1 MTLTQIAVFCA
12 VAEQKSMT
20 GAADKLNMTQPGVS
34 RIISELEREFDVQ
47 LFIRDKKQ
55 LFITPQGKIC
65 YESAIHVMKEVEILR
80 SNLSKN
86 KPLHSLNIGCSSGLG
101 PYVLKQASILF
112 AKKYPSCRLHIHED
126 HPAVILEAIKSGL
139 YNIGFIQQKLDDIN
153 IDSKKIGE
161 DRIVLVAGRDYKLK
175 QNKKIYSISDI
186 ADEDLIFIKE
196 GSSIRH
202 LIDSYAES
210 QFVSLKP
217 VWNCNS
223 GDHALKLVE
232 DGFGLSLLSDK
243 TVNNSLERGMVKELK
258 TDFSINREYYA
269 IWRKIYYLSPEE
281 KCLIKICSELGES
294 YSWENASISWT

>member
-12 VAEQKSMT
+12 VAEYKSMT
-20 GAADKLNMTQPGVS
+20 RAAEKLNMTQPGVS
-34 RIISELEREFDVQ
+34 RIISEMENEFEVQ

-55 LFITPQGKIC
+55 IFMTPQGKIC
-65 YESAIHVMKEVEILR
+65 YESAIRVMKEVEILR

-86 KPLHSLNIGCSSGLG
+86 KPLHSLYIGCSSGLG
-101 PYVLKQASILF
+101 PHVLKQASIIF
-112 AKKYPSCRLHIHED
+112 SKTYPSCRLHIYED
-126 HPAVILEAIKSGL
+126 HPALILDAIKSGA
-139 YNIGFIQQKLDDIN
+139 YNVGFIQQKLTDIN

-161 DRIVLVAGRDYKLK
+161 DRIVLVAGKDYRMKVDK
-175 QNKKIYSISDI
+175 DVYSIQDI
-186 ADEDLIFIKE
+186 AEENLIAIKE

-217 VWNCNS
+217 YWNCNS

-232 DGFGLSLLSDK
+232 DGLGVSLLSNK
-243 TVNNSLERGMVKELK
+243 TVENSLQTGLSRELK
-258 TDFSINREYYA
+258 TDFSITREYFA

-281 KCLIKICSELGES
+281 KFLIKVCSDIGEN
-294 YSWENASISWT
+294 YLWENAPIIR